1 MAGPRL
7 AAWVLPLLVA
17 AVPLVA
23 AHVAYALSIAEGH
36 VPACVPYLEGC
47 TSISRAARHGT
58 GNLVFRLLML
68 PTAVLMWQH
77 WLVARQW
84 LRTSGPTGAGASLPW
99 LGALATL
106 ALAVY
111 VGFLGS
117 EGEAYRFLRRHGV
130 VWYFAATY
138 LAMLVQLRALWGAP
152 PRPLAVRLQ
161 LAIAIG
167 LIVLGLASVAVSAT
181 VAGPVL
187 KDRLENALEWNLGA
201 LFTLWFVLQAWQWR
215 RAGLSIGLLRD

>member
-68 PTAVLMWQH
+68 PAAVLMWQH

-84 LRTSGPTGAGASLPW
+84 LRTSGPVDAGASLPW
-99 LGALATL
+99 LGALAAL

-117 EGEAYRFLRRHGV
+117 EGETYRFLRRHGV

-152 PRPLAVRLQ
+152 PRPPAVRLQ

-201 LFTLWFVLQAWQWR
+201 LFTLWFLLQAWQWR